1 MPLLVRLLGPQNYG
15 SYVLIQGALG
25 IGLLIFSQNLYVYT
39 RRQIP
44 GCTKE
49 DQYGYF
55 KTLLVLIFICFFCI
69 MFIIKLLHYD
79 ELLVSIVGIEESY
92 LFLVLI
98 LVCLQL
104 LTTEFA
110 RFNIALQE
118 IEVKNIGIFVRTFG
132 YSILIIISGL
142 ILDEFVIANVLL
154 MLIFAELFS
163 LLYYLIRFDLGTFI
177 KSSLKIDLLTKGYWY
192 ALPLYPVGLS
202 TMIIIYIDRYLLK
215 IMKDLVDVGQ
225 YGFAMNII
233 NVATGLIGT
242 SLTLTIF
249 PYATEAQ
256 NKNNIF
262 ERNKLLCVNIRYG
275 VLFTLFFYVFL
286 VINRDWIVHLI
297 GGIQYEPAKF
307 ILLIIGIYPLLQ
319 IVNSVTSHHLQLI
332 NRIRIQAILYPTFLF
347 MAFCLSFFF
356 IKFFGLVG
364 AAVSSVLS
372 LFIMA
377 VINILVMIHY
387 DNSMKNDLMA
397 KPMLGLVLTCLL
409 MVVSSL
415 FLELIMIDNLFW
427 IFVKN
432 VILFVLSVFAL
443 VLSGCIL
450 HEEKQFILALLH
462 LRKINLSN

>member
-1 MPLLVRLLGPQNYG
+1 
-15 SYVLIQGALG
+15 
-25 IGLLIFSQNLYVYT
+25 
-39 RRQIP
+39 
-44 GCTKE
+44 
-49 DQYGYF
+49 
-55 KTLLVLIFICFFCI
+55 
-69 MFIIKLLHYD
+69 
-79 ELLVSIVGIEESY
+79 
-92 LFLVLI
+92 
-98 LVCLQL
+98 
-104 LTTEFA
+104 
-110 RFNIALQE
+110 
-118 IEVKNIGIFVRTFG
+118 
-132 YSILIIISGL
+132 
-142 ILDEFVIANVLL
+142 
-154 MLIFAELFS
+154 
-163 LLYYLIRFDLGTFI
+163 
-177 KSSLKIDLLTKGYWY
+177 
-192 ALPLYPVGLS
+192 
-202 TMIIIYIDRYLLK
+202 
-215 IMKDLVDVGQ
+215 MKDLVDVGQ